1 MSFYI
6 YFLCRNL
13 LLPKAEFLERKQ
25 KRVIVVEA
33 FHLPYPM
40 GIRTP
45 HAVCP
50 GPSGPYCWSQQETR
64 GGARISVTSVDASTD
79 VNAALNPCKCVGW

>member
-50 GPSGPYCWSQQETR
+50 VPSGLRASHRTAEANRRHVVVPGSQ
-64 GGARISVTSVDASTD
+64 
-79 VNAALNPCKCVGW
+79 